1 MIVVRRAVH
10 SLHITCF
17 LLRRKRKEGTVE
29 GGEIERDLPEDVC
42 PTLIAFRVPSL
53 SYTGTGQEVRM
64 KVVKGKQGALDLRV

>member
-1 MIVVRRAVH
+1 MLPFAA
-10 SLHITCF
+10 
-17 LLRRKRKEGTVE
+17 EAE
-29 GGEIERDLPEDVC
+29 GGDSGERRDRDLPEDVC